1 MEVLGPQHKMRVIQ
15 SFILAPKHS
24 YFGVGRKIAL
34 PSWAFDIDKLVYAS
48 EVL

>member
-15 SFILAPKHS
+15 SFIFAPKHS
-24 YFGVGRKIAL
+24 YFGVGKIAL